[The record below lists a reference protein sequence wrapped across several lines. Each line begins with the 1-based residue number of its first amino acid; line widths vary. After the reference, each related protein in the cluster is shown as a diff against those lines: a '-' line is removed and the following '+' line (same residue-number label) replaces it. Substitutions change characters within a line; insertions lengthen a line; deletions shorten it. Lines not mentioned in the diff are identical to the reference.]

1 MSYYLYSRKLT
12 KDLLGSETRKLKYLK
27 TLIDKSK
34 ELDCSISEKYPISY
48 FGNENEDLRI
58 SGVKVLIEGFD
69 EIDSEKM
76 DIMAQYKNLEY
87 VEVNDKKQIVLQF
100 QCEDETVK
108 AHSIYSFFDEFL
120 EVFEASKYISY
131 CIRKNYTSVIE
142 KNIKWLLSFNADNEE
157 KQYRLLKDTDGSWG
171 VRGVTSKNYKNYDN
185 SIVLYLSLLSL
196 HKYSV
201 EKNKFY
207 HINFSSIT
215 DSSIYIFFE
224 QDEPIDVPNVGK
236 VYMGLAISNGEI
248 RNSKFKA
255 ELRYR
260 IENPQ
265 SGVSFSAIFNSPV
278 FSIMHN
284 MNVQTIDMQLEK
296 LFNLED
302 LESNMM
308 SFVEKL
314 NTSENLSEDS
324 VYYLISDLLEKI
336 KDCSDISKKTKDEFK
351 KIEVENM
358 IQGTFTLISLFGKL
372 NMISTDVDEKI
383 FIERIYHKVISDL
396 LIKRNS

>member
-1 MSYYLYSRKLT
+1 MSNYLYSKRLT

-34 ELDCSISEKYPISY
+34 ELDRSILEKYPISY

-58 SGVKVLIEGFD
+58 SGVKILIEGFD
-69 EIDSEKM
+69 EIDSGKM
-76 DIMAQYKNLEY
+76 DIMAQYKNIEY
-87 VEVNDKKQIVLQF
+87 VEINNKKQIVLQF
-100 QCEDETVK
+100 QCEDETVQ
-108 AHSIYSFFDEFL
+108 AHSIYSFFDEFFN
-120 EVFEASKYISY
+120 VFEVTKYISY
-131 CIRKNYTSVIE
+131 CMEKNYTSIIE
-142 KNIKWLLSFNADNEE
+142 KNIEWLLSFNADNEE
-157 KQYRLLKDTDGSWG
+157 KQYRLLKDTDGTWG
-171 VRGVTSKNYKNYDN
+171 VRGVTSKKYKNYDN
-185 SIVLYLSLLSL
+185 SIVLYLSLLML

-224 QDEPIDVPNVGK
+224 QDEPVDVPNVGK

-248 RNSKFKA
+248 RNSEFKA

-265 SGVSFSAIFNSPV
+265 NNVSISAIFNNPI
-278 FSIMHN
+278 FSIRHN
-284 MNVQTIDMQLEK
+284 MNVQTIDTQLEK
-296 LFNLED
+296 LFNLEE

-314 NTSENLSEDS
+314 NTSEDLSEDS
-324 VYYLISDLLEKI
+324 MYYLISDLLEKI
-336 KDCSDISKKTKDEFK
+336 GDCSDISKKTKDEFK
-351 KIEVENM
+351 KIEVEKM
-358 IQGTFTLISLFGKL
+358 IQGTFTLISFFGKL